1 MQRLPLRAAGD
12 HRPRCAGI
20 HLRRRRREAQAGK
33 AAGGGGEC
41 DLQQLQADDGRG
53 RDVLRVG
60 VGDIDAH
67 DLLAADGGGRGE
79 EAGGGARQHVEWH
92 EMELT
97 PPPPLRGVVHIEL
110 LARHGF
116 GPRNAGGGT
125 AAEGRGTMPRS
136 PLHTCHVA
144 VISHAAADVRR
155 AGAMLQLA
163 GSPTANKVR
172 GGEGKRRGE

>member
-12 HRPRCAGI
+12 QRPRYAGI
-20 HLRRRRREAQAGK
+20 RLRRKQRDAQAGK
-33 AAGGGGEC
+33 AAGAWAVTYSNC
-41 DLQQLQADDGRG
+41 KPMT
-53 RDVLRVG
+53 DVVAMCC
-60 VGDIDAH
+60 DAH

-97 PPPPLRGVVHIEL
+97 PPPPPLRAVVHMNCWRDTGSGQGMQAEE
-110 LARHGF
+110 RQ
-116 GPRNAGGGT
+116 RGG
-125 AAEGRGTMPRS
+125 ATMPRS
-136 PLHTCHVA
+136 PLHMCHVA

-163 GSPTANKVR
+163 GSPTANNVR
-172 GGEGKRRGE
+172 GVEGKRRGE

>member
-97 PPPPLRGVVHIEL
+97 PPPPPLRSVVHMNCWRDTGSGQGMQAEERQRKGGAPCPGRRCTRATSRL
-110 LARHGF
+110 FPTRRRTCGAREQCCSLQ
-116 GPRNAGGGT
+116 
-125 AAEGRGTMPRS
+125 AA
-136 PLHTCHVA
+136 
-144 VISHAAADVRR
+144 
-155 AGAMLQLA
+155 LQQ
-163 GSPTANKVR
+163 TK
-172 GGEGKRRGE
+172 

>member
-60 VGDIDAH
+60 VGDIDA
-67 DLLAADGGGRGE
+67 
-79 EAGGGARQHVEWH
+79 
-92 EMELT
+92 
-97 PPPPLRGVVHIEL
+97 
-110 LARHGF
+110 
-116 GPRNAGGGT
+116 
-125 AAEGRGTMPRS
+125 
-136 PLHTCHVA
+136 
-144 VISHAAADVRR
+144 R

-163 GSPTANKVR
+163 DAASRSCRVR
-172 GGEGKRRGE
+172 IFDLIVVLINTF